1 MIGIAVGRSDGA
13 ETRGEV
19 GGGRGRVEAAGR
31 LLALAE
37 AVEAAEVVEGGARL
51 ERAERVGDGE
61 GGGKAEAEDDTIF
74 REMG

>member
-37 AVEAAEVVEGGARL
+37 AVEAAEVVEGGERL
-51 ERAERVGDGE
+51 ERA
-61 GGGKAEAEDDTIF
+61 GGGGAEGEDTIF
-74 REMG
+74 REMGRQY